1 MSRRRTIDRFWLQK
15 PIEAL
20 SEATE
25 NVARGAVAVP
35 EPPPTAAVA
44 TPAVRLWQPVTPAA
58 AERGRRA
65 LQSLSRPSG
74 PVYANLTGSE
84 AASYIFLMVAKQLP
98 PSLEN
103 AEAAVIGNRLYVR
116 SEVDLKEL
124 GGSGALGALGA
135 FLGPRDSVTLGGT
148 INMLGPGSGEFL
160 IQEVKIGNLDLPR
173 ALIPRIVS
181 RIKPASRTAE
191 VSANGL
197 PMKMPAYISDVRIS
211 NGRITV
217 YKTTA

>member
-1 MSRRRTIDRFWLQK
+1 MRKFGCFLVVLLLLAAAWFWY
-15 PIEAL
+15 
-20 SEATE
+20 
-25 NVARGAVAVP
+25 ARVY
-35 EPPPTAAVA
+35 TAPRP
-44 TPAVRLWQPVTPAA
+44 PAVTATRAAKLWQPLTPAA
-58 AERGRRA
+58 AGRGRVA

-98 PSLEN
+98 PSLKD
-103 AEAAVIGNRLYVR
+103 AEAAVIGSRLYVR

-148 INMLGPGSGEFL
+148 INMLGPGRGEFL
-160 IQEVKIGNLDLPR
+160 IQEVKIGRLDLPS

-211 NGRITV
+211 NGKITV
-217 YKTTA
+217 YKTTG

>member
-1 MSRRRTIDRFWLQK
+1 MRKFGCFLVFIIIVLLVGVLYWYTRVDT
-15 PIEAL
+15 
-20 SEATE
+20 
-25 NVARGAVAVP
+25 VP
-35 EPPPTAAVA
+35 ERATTTSTAPGVKLWQRL
-44 TPAVRLWQPVTPAA
+44 TPAN
-58 AERGRRA
+58 AERGRVA

-74 PVYANLTGSE
+74 PVYANLTGAE
-84 AASYIFLMVAKQLP
+84 AASYIFLVVAKQLP
-98 PSLEN
+98 PSLKD
-103 AEAAVIGNRLYVR
+103 AEAAVIGSRLYVR

-124 GGSGALGALGA
+124 GGSGALGTLGA

-148 INMLGPGSGEFL
+148 IQILGPGRGEFL
-160 IQEVKIGNLDLPR
+160 IQQVRIGRLEVPA

-181 RIKPASRTAE
+181 RIKPATRTAE

-217 YKTTA
+217 YKTTG

>member
-1 MSRRRTIDRFWLQK
+1 MRKFGCLLLVLLLLAGAWFWY
-15 PIEAL
+15 
-20 SEATE
+20 
-25 NVARGAVAVP
+25 ARVYTA
-35 EPPPTAAVA
+35 PPPTAAVA

>member
-1 MSRRRTIDRFWLQK
+1 
-15 PIEAL
+15 
-20 SEATE
+20 
-25 NVARGAVAVP
+25 
-35 EPPPTAAVA
+35 
-44 TPAVRLWQPVTPAA
+44 
-58 AERGRRA
+58 
-65 LQSLSRPSG
+65 
-74 PVYANLTGSE
+74 
-84 AASYIFLMVAKQLP
+84 MVAKQLP

>member
-1 MSRRRTIDRFWLQK
+1 MRKFGCFLLFLLVLAGAWFWY
-15 PIEAL
+15 
-20 SEATE
+20 
-25 NVARGAVAVP
+25 ARVYSA
-35 EPPPTAAVA
+35 PPPSPTVTA
-44 TPAVRLWQPVTPAA
+44 TPAVKLWQPLTPGK
-58 AERGRRA
+58 AERGRLA

-74 PVYANLTGSE
+74 PVYANLTASE
-84 AASYIFLMVAKQLP
+84 AASYIFLVVAKQLP
-98 PSLEN
+98 PELKD

-116 SEVDLKEL
+116 SEVDLKEV
-124 GGSGALGALGA
+124 GGALGTLGA

-148 INMLGPGSGEFL
+148 INMLGPGRAEFL
-160 IQEVKIGNLDLPR
+160 IQEVKIRRIDLPSR
-173 ALIPRIVS
+173 LIPRIVA

-217 YKTTA
+217 YKTTG

>member
-1 MSRRRTIDRFWLQK
+1 MRKIGCFLLVLLILAGAWFWY
-15 PIEAL
+15 
-20 SEATE
+20 
-25 NVARGAVAVP
+25 ARVY
-35 EPPPTAAVA
+35 TAPRPAAGVA
-44 TPAVRLWQPVTPAA
+44 TPAVKLWQPVTPAA

-181 RIKPASRTAE
+181 RIKPSSRTAE

-217 YKTTA
+217 YKTTG

>member
-1 MSRRRTIDRFWLQK
+1 MRKFGCFLLVLLLLAGAWFWY
-15 PIEAL
+15 
-20 SEATE
+20 
-25 NVARGAVAVP
+25 ARVYTAP
-35 EPPPTAAVA
+35 RPTAAVA
-44 TPAVRLWQPVTPAA
+44 TPAAKLWQPVTPAA

-84 AASYIFLMVAKQLP
+84 AASYIFLVVAKQLP

-148 INMLGPGSGEFL
+148 INMLSPGSGEFL

-217 YKTTA
+217 YKTTG